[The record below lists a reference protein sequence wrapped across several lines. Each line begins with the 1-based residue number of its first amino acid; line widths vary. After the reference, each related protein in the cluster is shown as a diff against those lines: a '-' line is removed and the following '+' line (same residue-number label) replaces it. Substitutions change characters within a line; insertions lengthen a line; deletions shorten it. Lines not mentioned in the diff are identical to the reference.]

1 MLTDDIIIV
10 KNTTAIGVAKMRQR
24 EPSLL
29 SQGGREMKKI
39 TSLKKGIMILKRL
52 SEKPYEMSAIE
63 LSNDLGI
70 NRSTV
75 HRILK
80 HLIEENLIEQNIENK
95 KYRLGYITHKIG
107 KGYVESREYLEID

>member
-1 MLTDDIIIV
+1 
-10 KNTTAIGVAKMRQR
+10 
-24 EPSLL
+24 
-29 SQGGREMKKI
+29 
-39 TSLKKGIMILKRL
+39 MILKRL

-107 KGYVESREYLEID
+107 KGYVESREYLEIDWCLQFGYKTRAFIDLFINLI